1 MEENTEGGAVSSVAS
16 VSRCWVRT
24 ESEDS
29 ESEPYLD
36 CEDCSEEE
44 AGDSA
49 EDGEDGE
56 EEAADSAEDGEEGD
70 GLYCDRLDSLEFDYE
85 PGISLSSLQFHH
97 RACDC
102 QQESESGDTSTCSLP
117 PPLQVA
123 SMGDLLVIIL
133 H

>member
-49 EDGEDGE
+49 EDGEDG
-56 EEAADSAEDGEEGD
+56 D

-102 QQESESGDTSTCSLP
+102 QQESESGDTSTSSLP

>member
-1 MEENTEGGAVSSVAS
+1 MEENTEGGAVAGLGSVT
-16 VSRCWVRT
+16 RCWGRT

-36 CEDCSEEE
+36 CEDCSEDE

-49 EDGEDGE
+49 EEGD
-56 EEAADSAEDGEEGD
+56 GD

-102 QQESESGDTSTCSLP
+102 QQESESGDTSTSSLS
-117 PPLQVA
+117 VCH
-123 SMGDLLVIIL
+123 LLSRWHQWVICR
-133 H
+133 

>member
-1 MEENTEGGAVSSVAS
+1 MEENIEGGAVAGLGSVT
-16 VSRCWVRT
+16 RCWGRT

-36 CEDCSEEE
+36 CEDCSEDE

-49 EDGEDGE
+49 EEGD
-56 EEAADSAEDGEEGD
+56 GD

-102 QQESESGDTSTCSLP
+102 QQESESGDTSTSSLS

-123 SMGDLLVIIL
+123 SMGDLSVIIL

>member
-1 MEENTEGGAVSSVAS
+1 MEENTEGGAVTRVT
-16 VSRCWVRT
+16 RCWVRT

-36 CEDCSEEE
+36 CEDCSEDE

-49 EDGEDGE
+49 EDGEG
-56 EEAADSAEDGEEGD
+56 EGD

-102 QQESESGDTSTCSLP
+102 QQESESGDTSTSSLS

-123 SMGDLLVIIL
+123 SMGDLSVIIL

>member
-1 MEENTEGGAVSSVAS
+1 MEENTEGGAVSRVAS

-36 CEDCSEEE
+36 CEDCSGEEDGEDGEDGEEE

-49 EDGEDGE
+49 EDG
-56 EEAADSAEDGEEGD
+56 EGD

-102 QQESESGDTSTCSLP
+102 QQESESGDTSTSSLP